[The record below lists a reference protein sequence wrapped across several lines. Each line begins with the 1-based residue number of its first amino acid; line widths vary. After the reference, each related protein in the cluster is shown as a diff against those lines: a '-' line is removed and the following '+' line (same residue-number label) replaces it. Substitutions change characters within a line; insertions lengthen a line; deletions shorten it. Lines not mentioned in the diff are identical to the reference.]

1 MGVNSKPGLT
11 EVGKFNYLK
20 AQVTGE
26 AEHAITGFPITSGNY
41 AKAIATLKE
50 RFGHPHKVANAHMTA
65 LLDLPHPTSHQP
77 SLRSFYDTLETNIR
91 ALEAS
96 AKSQD
101 TFTDLLVPVIWAKL
115 PEETKC
121 NLAWSQQGDYWTIQ
135 DLGEVLKELKVLEAG
150 TTLLL
155 EPTPTAPFFTRV
167 GGSHPRGKGGTKSQ
181 SCPSWLSQMRHCE
194 GLHKQ
199 ECYYQDRAVLQLC
212 HLPTAVLTA
221 HPNSDAGT
229 VVGNIIPPS
238 PRKATSSKTFPHPHQ
253 QEIESPSPENTSE
266 SIHATFTPTQM
277 G

>member
-1 MGVNSKPGLT
+1 MVPT
-11 EVGKFNYLK
+11 
-20 AQVTGE
+20 
-26 AEHAITGFPITSGNY
+26 
-41 AKAIATLKE
+41 
-50 RFGHPHKVANAHMTA
+50 RR
-65 LLDLPHPTSHQP
+65 LLDNSG
-77 SLRSFYDTLETNIR
+77 SGGSI
-91 ALEAS
+91 
-96 AKSQD
+96 
-101 TFTDLLVPVIWAKL
+101 
-115 PEETKC
+115 
-121 NLAWSQQGDYWTIQ
+121 
-135 DLGEVLKELKVLEAG
+135 KELKVLEAG

-155 EPTPTAPFFTRV
+155 EP
-167 GGSHPRGKGGTKSQ
+167 HPRGKGGTKSQ

-266 SIHATFTPTQM
+266 SIHATFTLTQM